1 MITIYSEIIESNNT
15 ASKLANGNSRDNTS
29 YIIDN
34 KVYDKFKKL
43 IDTDLTKLNSI
54 QWKKEKDI
62 IK

>member
-15 ASKLANGNSRDNTS
+15 ASKLANGNSRDNKS